1 MNYEKLAELLFP
13 HITKTPADW
22 LAEYPPRI
30 LPEGA
35 KVTRLAPSPTGFIH
49 LGNLYGAFTGE
60 RLAHQSK
67 GIFFLRI
74 EDTDDKREVEGAVE
88 AVISSLAYFNVRFDE
103 GALGAM
109 RNGKAEDV
117 GAYGPY
123 YQSER
128 AEIYQTFAKQLVREG
143 KAYPC
148 FCSEE
153 ELAAMREKQEAEK
166 ANPGYHGKWAVWRDR
181 PLEEIEA
188 KLAGGSRFVLRYRSE
203 GIDVSSAECTLSD
216 EEKAA
221 HTFTVHDGI
230 RGKLTMP
237 ENYQDVV
244 LLKQNGIPT
253 YHFAHVID
261 DHLMGT
267 THVVR
272 GEEWLSSLPI
282 HVQLFGALGWEP
294 PVFCHTTV
302 LMKMDGETKRKLSKR
317 KDPELS
323 LNYYRSEGYHPDAVR
338 EYLLT
343 ILNSNF
349 EEWRIA
355 NPDADWESF
364 RFTTE
369 KMSSSGTLFDLDK
382 LNDVSKDVLVR
393 KSAEELY
400 AFLLDW
406 ARVYGRAY
414 DPETQTY
421 SGEERAARGEEADA
435 SGTLVDLYELF
446 RANKEKMIRILSID
460 RTGEKPRKDLVYAK
474 QIVSFISYFFDETY
488 RPEETYPEE
497 VPADDV
503 RGILEGYLE
512 RYDPADDNTE
522 WFGKIRSFG
531 EHLGYAGKPKD
542 FKKNPELFKGHVG
555 HVSTVI
561 RVAIMGR
568 RNSPDLWTIQQIMG
582 EAQVRR
588 RIERALGRI

>member
-1 MNYEKLAELLFP
+1 MNYETLAELLFP
-13 HITKTPADW
+13 QIDKTPADW
-22 LAEYPPRI
+22 LAAYPPRV
-30 LPEGA
+30 LPAGA

-60 RLAHQSK
+60 RLAHQSD
-67 GIFFLRI
+67 GVFFLRI

-88 AVISSLAYFNVRFDE
+88 AVISSLAYFNVRFNE
-103 GALGAM
+103 GALGELKD
-109 RNGKAEDV
+109 GKASDV

-123 YQSER
+123 YQSDR

-153 ELAAMREKQEAEK
+153 ELAAMRETQEAEK

-181 PLEEIEA
+181 PIEDIKA
-188 KLAGGSRFVLRYRSE
+188 KLAEGAKFVLRYRSE
-203 GIDVSSAECTLSD
+203 GIDIASPACTLTDD
-216 EEKAA
+216 EKKA
-221 HTFTVHDGI
+221 HLITVTDGI
-230 RGKLTMP
+230 RGRLTMP

-282 HVQLFGALGWEP
+282 HVQLFGALGWDL

-355 NPDADWESF
+355 NPDADWETF

-369 KMSSSGTLFDLDK
+369 KMSSSGTLFDLNK

-400 AFLLDW
+400 DFLLDW
-406 ARVYGRAY
+406 AKDYGRAY
-414 DPETQTY
+414 DPADGTY
-421 SGEERAARGEEADA
+421 RAEPAE
-435 SGTLVDLYELF
+435 STVDLYELF
-446 RANKEKMIRILSID
+446 RGNREKMLRILSID

-474 QIVSFISYFFDETY
+474 QIVGYFSYFFDETF
-488 RPEETYPEE
+488 RPEETFPEE
-497 VPADDV
+497 VPAEDIPE
-503 RGILEGYLE
+503 ILEGYLA
-512 RYDPADDNTE
+512 RYYPEDDNTE
-522 WFGKIRSFG
+522 WFAKVRSYA

-542 FKKNPELFKGHVG
+542 YKKNPELYKGHVG

-561 RVAIMGR
+561 RVALTGR

-582 EAQVRR
+582 EAQVSR
-588 RIERALGRI
+588 RIDEALKNEQEATL